1 VTVARRTEQHAGD
14 LGGSGRPT
22 GTRGPREIWC
32 VGHAITDCLSE
43 VGEDV
48 IEELDLPRGAMTL
61 IDAAGVDALEAR
73 LVGYTTISGGSAAN
87 TAVGAAA
94 AGARVG
100 FVGSVADDLLG
111 VAYRSDL
118 ERAGVACRLSVVP
131 GRQSEPGSSG
141 LRSWRGSQT
150 QVTGRCYV
158 LVSADGERTM
168 ATHLGVA
175 GAIDPGAI
183 DPEEIARSKVVYLEG
198 YLLDAAA
205 AEGAVATILDAVAA
219 SPTTTLALSLS
230 DPFVVTRHRDR
241 IAALV
246 ADSVG
251 LLFAN
256 EAELCELTGSSRLG
270 DALSAVWHPGLVAAI
285 TRGADGVVIGQGSS
299 HRLEVG
305 ELPAQAVD
313 RVVDTTGA
321 GDLFAAGMLAGLV
334 TGLDPLE
341 SARLGT
347 KAAAEVISHL
357 GARPAP
363 R

>member
-1 VTVARRTEQHAGD
+1 MARKTEQEAGEPAR
-14 LGGSGRPT
+14 SSRTT
-22 GTRGPREIWC
+22 GPLDPREIWC

-48 IEELDLPRGAMTL
+48 IEELGLARGAMTL
-61 IDAAGVDALEAR
+61 IDSAAIDALEAR
-73 LVGYTTISGGSAAN
+73 LAGYTTISGGSAAN

-100 FVGSVADDLLG
+100 FVGSVADDRLG

-118 ERAGVACRLSVVP
+118 ERAGVACRLSVVS
-131 GRQSEPGSSG
+131 GGQSEPGPSG
-141 LRSWRGSQT
+141 RGSQNS
-150 QVTGRCYV
+150 VTGRCYV

-183 DPEEIARSKVVYLEG
+183 DHEEIARSKVVYLEG

-205 AEGAVATILDAVAA
+205 GGGAVAAILDAVAA

-256 EAELCELTGSSRLG
+256 EAELCELTGCSRLG
-270 DALSAVWHPGLVAAI
+270 DALSAVRHPGLVAAI
-285 TRGADGVVIGQGSS
+285 TRGAEGVVIAQGSAQGS
-299 HRLEVG
+299 ARRLEVG
-305 ELPAQAVD
+305 EVPALPVE

-334 TGLDPLE
+334 SGLDPLE

-347 KAAAEVISHL
+347 EAAAEVISHL

-363 R
+363 PR